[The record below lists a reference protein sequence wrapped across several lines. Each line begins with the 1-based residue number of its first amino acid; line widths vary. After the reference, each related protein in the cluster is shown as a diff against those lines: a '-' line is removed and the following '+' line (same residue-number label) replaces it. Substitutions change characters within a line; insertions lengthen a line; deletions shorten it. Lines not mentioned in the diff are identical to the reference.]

1 MYQRKGHSGHRH
13 WRYKEMFQIFFP
25 DKAPEQVHQVLSRRN
40 VVVCF
45 LIRRILVGVSDY
57 TSVFH
62 FLKAAQKLPD
72 CHNSVRNSIS
82 LNIERQ
88 AVVNKREQRI
98 LTAFHLSGASN
109 ANITLSR
116 AGP

>member
-82 LNIERQ
+82 LNIE
-88 AVVNKREQRI
+88 QRI